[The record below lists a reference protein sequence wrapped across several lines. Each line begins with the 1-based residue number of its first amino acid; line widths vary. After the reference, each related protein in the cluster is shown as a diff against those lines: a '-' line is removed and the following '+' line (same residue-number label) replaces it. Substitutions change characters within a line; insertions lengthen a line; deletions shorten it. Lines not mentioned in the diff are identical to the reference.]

1 MSRDPDSALR
11 LTDGTL
17 GAVGFCGMRAGMP
30 AGTRAGTLR
39 RYLR

>member
-1 MSRDPDSALR
+1 MSRDPGSALR

-17 GAVGFCGMRAGMP
+17 GAVGFCGIRAGMP
-30 AGTRAGTLR
+30 AGTLR